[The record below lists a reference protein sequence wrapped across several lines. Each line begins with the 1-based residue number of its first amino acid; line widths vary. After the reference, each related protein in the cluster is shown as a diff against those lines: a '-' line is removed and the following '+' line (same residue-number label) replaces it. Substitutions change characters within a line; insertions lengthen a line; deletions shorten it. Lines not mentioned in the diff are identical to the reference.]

1 MSSIDLNGKQSKL
14 FEETFFMELTL
25 SIIKPDAV
33 KRGLAGE
40 INSLIEKKKMR
51 IVAQKMLHLSLNDAK
66 GFYFVHKER
75 AFFNDLCE
83 YMTSG
88 PIVVQVLMGKN
99 VINNYRK
106 LMGATNPA
114 NADDGTI
121 RKIYGL
127 SVEENS
133 VHGSDSMENSEIEI
147 NYFFSSREIFKQ
159 LGN

>member
-1 MSSIDLNGKQSKL
+1 
-14 FEETFFMELTL
+14 MELTL

-33 KRGLAGE
+33 KRGLTGE
-40 INSLIEKKKMR
+40 INTLIEKNNMR
-51 IVAQKMLHLSLNDAK
+51 IVAQKMLHLSLVDAK

-99 VINNYRK
+99 VIRNYRN
-106 LMGATNPA
+106 LMGATNPT

-121 RKIYGL
+121 RKKYGL

-133 VHGSDSMENSEIEI
+133 VHGSDSKENSEIEI
-147 NYFFSSREIFKQ
+147 NFFFSKREIFNH
-159 LGN
+159 LGS

>member
-1 MSSIDLNGKQSKL
+1 
-14 FEETFFMELTL
+14 MELTL

-33 KRGLAGE
+33 KRGLTGE
-40 INSLIEKKKMR
+40 INALIEKNKMR
-51 IVAQKMLHLSLNDAK
+51 IVAQKMLHLSLVDAK

-99 VINNYRK
+99 VVSNYRN
-106 LMGATNPA
+106 LMGATNPT

-121 RKIYGL
+121 RKKYGL

-133 VHGSDSMENSEIEI
+133 VHGSDSKENSEIEI
-147 NYFFSSREIFKQ
+147 NFFFSKREIFNH
-159 LGN
+159 LGS

>member
-1 MSSIDLNGKQSKL
+1 
-14 FEETFFMELTL
+14 MELTL

-33 KRGLAGE
+33 KRGLTGE
-40 INSLIEKKKMR
+40 INALIEKNKMR
-51 IVAQKMLHLSLNDAK
+51 IVAQKMLHLSLVDAK

-99 VINNYRK
+99 VVSNYRN
-106 LMGATNPA
+106 LMGATNPT

-121 RKIYGL
+121 RKKYGL

-133 VHGSDSMENSEIEI
+133 VHGSDSKENSEIEI
-147 NYFFSSREIFKQ
+147 NFFFSKREIFNH
-159 LGN
+159 LGG

>member
-1 MSSIDLNGKQSKL
+1 
-14 FEETFFMELTL
+14 MELTL

-33 KRGLAGE
+33 KRGLTGE

-106 LMGATNPA
+106 LMGTTNPT

-121 RKIYGL
+121 RKKYGL

-133 VHGSDSMENSEIEI
+133 VHGSDSKENANIEI
-147 NYFFSSREIFKQ
+147 SYFFSNREIFNQ
-159 LGN
+159 LGD

>member
-1 MSSIDLNGKQSKL
+1 
-14 FEETFFMELTL
+14 MEQTL

-40 INSLIEKKKMR
+40 INSLIEKKKMK
-51 IVAQKMLHLSLNDAK
+51 IIAQKMIHLSLNDAK
-66 GFYFVHKER
+66 GFYFVYKER

-106 LMGATNPA
+106 LMGATNPT
-114 NADDGTI
+114 NADEGTI

-133 VHGSDSMENSEIEI
+133 VHGSDSKENAKIEI
-147 NYFFSSREIFKQ
+147 NYFFSRKEIFEQ
-159 LGN
+159 LGD

>member
-1 MSSIDLNGKQSKL
+1 
-14 FEETFFMELTL
+14 MELTL

-33 KRGLAGE
+33 KRGLTGE
-40 INSLIEKKKMR
+40 INTLIEKKKMR

-99 VINNYRK
+99 VISNYRK
-106 LMGATNPA
+106 LMGATNPT

-121 RKIYGL
+121 RKKYGL

-133 VHGSDSMENSEIEI
+133 VHGSDSKENANIEI
-147 NYFFSSREIFKQ
+147 GYFFSSREIFNQ
-159 LGN
+159 LSD

>member
-1 MSSIDLNGKQSKL
+1 
-14 FEETFFMELTL
+14 MELTL

-33 KRGLAGE
+33 KRGLTGE
-40 INSLIEKKKMR
+40 INTLIEKNKMR
-51 IVAQKMLHLSLNDAK
+51 IVAQKMLQLSLVDAK
-66 GFYFVHKER
+66 GFYFVHKVR

-99 VINNYRK
+99 VVSNYRN
-106 LMGATNPA
+106 LMGATNPT

-121 RKIYGL
+121 RKKYGL

-133 VHGSDSMENSEIEI
+133 VHGSDSKENSEIEI
-147 NYFFSSREIFKQ
+147 NFFFSKREIFNH
-159 LGN
+159 LGS